1 MTNNGLIF
9 KQVFFVLIPNEA
21 SALCKNNYLYFNE
34 RMVLKEHLRKS
45 KN

>member
-21 SALCKNNYLYFNE
+21 SALCKIITSISMN
-34 RMVLKEHLRKS
+34 VWC
-45 KN
+45 